1 MFPFFRSCRFQKC
14 LSVGMNPLLVDSC
27 KNSKLPH
34 VENLEERFNESS
46 TSIKSKVKVEDA
58 SKVPTI
64 SYFHDE
70 AFKKHNFLKAYEET
84 YREVMLDPNG
94 VYLKSQIF
102 LEEEMFSQM
111 IQKRP
116 KYKLDALYFDNLKK
130 IVYQIVRKFLIKHIG
145 TRLKKETIEGI
156 CEKTYM
162 AMFSLYQALENCFDN
177 KNILDQFYSSY
188 HFPNEVLDLFKD
200 KFPFTENLS
209 PYKTEDF
216 EIMTAPVTPNLE
228 DDNFLGS
235 TYGQFFELMDGDKEL
250 GRILAM
256 LVMFT
261 PFDVAL
267 TNEESLILKEFQS
280 QVSIIMFNHI
290 LSKEKETILSAS
302 KRFSDLVLIVKDLYR
317 CGFILTNMT
326 FVSDHNGSQDIDNI
340 SVSQIL

>member
-1 MFPFFRSCRFQKC
+1 
-14 LSVGMNPLLVDSC
+14 MNPDLVDGSR
-27 KNSKLPH
+27 NSREPRDVDKCQETTAAQGVNAMPTFMPFRN
-34 VENLEERFNESS
+34 EIKIDKMQGADNKALEDMIKKYYGNEGGEMDPDLVDGFMNSREPRS
-46 TSIKSKVKVEDA
+46 
-58 SKVPTI
+58 
-64 SYFHDE
+64 SYFSDE
-70 AFKKHNFLKAYEET
+70 ASRKQSFLIEYERT
-84 YREVMLDPNG
+84 YRDVMLDQNG
-94 VYLKSQIF
+94 VYLASQIS
-102 LEEEMFSQM
+102 LKEEMFSQM
-111 IQKRP
+111 LQKRP
-116 KYKLDALYFDNLKK
+116 KYKTDASYYENWKK
-130 IVYQIVRKFLIKHIG
+130 IVYQIAENFLVKFTG
-145 TRLKKETIEGI
+145 TRLKEETITEI
-156 CEKTYM
+156 IEETHL

-188 HFPNEVLDLFKD
+188 HFPKEVLDLFKD
-200 KFPFTENLS
+200 RFPFTENLP

-302 KRFSDLVLIVKDLYR
+302 KRFSDLY
-317 CGFILTNMT
+317 
-326 FVSDHNGSQDIDNI
+326 
-340 SVSQIL
+340 